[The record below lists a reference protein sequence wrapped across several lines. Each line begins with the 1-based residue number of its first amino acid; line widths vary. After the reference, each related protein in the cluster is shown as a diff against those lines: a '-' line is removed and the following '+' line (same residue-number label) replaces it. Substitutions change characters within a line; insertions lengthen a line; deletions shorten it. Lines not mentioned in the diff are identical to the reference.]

1 MPVIKEGTR
10 AVQRDAKTFAPVYP
24 HKAKPPYS
32 KQALAEAGHL
42 RNSISTKMFPSQ
54 QTGIVFTNVEYA
66 IYQEFGTRYQSGTAF
81 MIPAMMANRNSIK
94 AKMKSHIKSELQK
107 ATR

>member
-10 AVQRDAKTFAPVYP
+10 AVQRDAKTFAPNSTGITP
-24 HKAKPPYS
+24 QGNIS
-32 KQALAEAGHL
+32 KSTGALKG
-42 RNSISTKMFPSQ
+42 SIKTKLFSKE
-54 QTGIVFTNVEYA
+54 QTGIVFTNLEYA
-66 IYQEFGTRYQSGTAF
+66 IYQEFGTRYQRGTAF
-81 MIPAMMANRNSIK
+81 MIPAMMANRNSIN